1 MLKEESNCK
10 SETSLIALASPTLF
24 LLALSLWLAETPLRS
39 LCRKPRGFTGSTA
52 CVLVLNLTY
61 SALANIHCVMNM
73 PTSGRQKL
81 RKITA
86 GLVFHWASMGNLC
99 YKPKDALVH
108 PACWKLSD
116 TSRCICRDPQDSQQR
131 CSLKGESTH
140 RGSTFWYK
148 LG

>member
-1 MLKEESNCK
+1 MIWPPPLSSSWLLVSGLQKHLYE
-10 SETSLIALASPTLF
+10 ASVGNP
-24 LLALSLWLAETPLRS
+24 
-39 LCRKPRGFTGSTA
+39 GMVTGSTA

-61 SALANIHCVMNM
+61 SALANIRCVMNM

-86 GLVFHWASMGNLC
+86 GLVFHWESMGNPC
-99 YKPKDALVH
+99 YKQKDALVH